1 MSEIFLLG
9 IRHHGPGSAYSVCQ
23 ALATIQPDIVLIEGP
38 QEAEAI
44 LPLAADSAM
53 EPPVALLLYA
63 EDDLTDAA
71 FYPYT
76 KFSPEW
82 QAIQYGLRAQL
93 PIRFIDLP
101 QRHHVALY
109 RAAKAQAATALAT
122 AQQTGNPPTLPPYL
136 QEQQFTADPLT
147 LLAKAAG
154 FDDGE
159 RWWERLVEQQREGLP
174 VFAAIGEAMGA
185 LRSALLDE
193 PPLPYREALREAF
206 MRQGLRQ
213 AQAEGFQRI
222 AVICGAWHV
231 PALQQLTNP
240 PTDAKADRQL
250 LHGLPKATVVAT
262 WTPWSY
268 GRIAAASGYRA
279 GIAAPGW
286 YDFLWESHQ
295 KTYQMGEQSS
305 AIGAGWLARIA
316 RLLRSEGH
324 DVATANVIEAV
335 RLAET
340 LTALRDKPLPTLDEL
355 NEAALAT
362 LCFGDETLLRL
373 IERQLVISERLGA
386 VPPATPM
393 TPLQSDLANQ
403 QRTLRLKPK
412 ADEETVELDL
422 RKPSALARSKLLHRL
437 LLLGLGWGKIE
448 SSGGKGT
455 FREVWRLQW
464 QPDFAVQLIEASIWG
479 NTVAEAANA
488 CVRHQL
494 TNSRNLAQITA
505 TIDRALLADLPEAVA
520 FAVARLQAEAAL
532 AGDVTALMEALPPL
546 ARVIRYGNVRA
557 TDTQSLSHI
566 LSGFVTRIAIG
577 LPAACY
583 TLDDDAAEAMLGR
596 LEGCHDALQL
606 IQNEEYL
613 ATWWGVIARLADQA
627 GLHGLLAGKCCR
639 LLLTAEQIDSAAA
652 ATRLGYALSAAGQPE
667 EAAAWL
673 RGMLRGSGLLLI
685 HDERVWQLVDQWLVG
700 LGAEH
705 FIAVLPLIRRTFGD
719 FAAGERR
726 MMGEKVKARAQ
737 PVLTGKFRTERA
749 FDQQAG
755 LAALPVVLQMLGLS
769 PIIDNQSR

>member
-1 MSEIFLLG
+1 M
-9 IRHHGPGSAYSVCQ
+9 
-23 ALATIQPDIVLIEGP
+23 
-38 QEAEAI
+38 
-44 LPLAADSAM
+44 
-53 EPPVALLLYA
+53 
-63 EDDLTDAA
+63 
-71 FYPYT
+71 
-76 KFSPEW
+76 
-82 QAIQYGLRAQL
+82 
-93 PIRFIDLP
+93 
-101 QRHHVALY
+101 
-109 RAAKAQAATALAT
+109 
-122 AQQTGNPPTLPPYL
+122 
-136 QEQQFTADPLT
+136 
-147 LLAKAAG
+147 
-154 FDDGE
+154 
-159 RWWERLVEQQREGLP
+159 
-174 VFAAIGEAMGA
+174 
-185 LRSALLDE
+185 
-193 PPLPYREALREAF
+193 
-206 MRQGLRQ
+206 
-213 AQAEGFQRI
+213 
-222 AVICGAWHV
+222 
-231 PALQQLTNP
+231 
-240 PTDAKADRQL
+240 
-250 LHGLPKATVVAT
+250 
-262 WTPWSY
+262 
-268 GRIAAASGYRA
+268 
-279 GIAAPGW
+279 
-286 YDFLWESHQ
+286 
-295 KTYQMGEQSS
+295 
-305 AIGAGWLARIA
+305 
-316 RLLRSEGH
+316 
-324 DVATANVIEAV
+324 
-335 RLAET
+335 
-340 LTALRDKPLPTLDEL
+340 
-355 NEAALAT
+355 
-362 LCFGDETLLRL
+362 
-373 IERQLVISERLGA
+373 
-386 VPPATPM
+386 
-393 TPLQSDLANQ
+393 
-403 QRTLRLKPK
+403 
-412 ADEETVELDL
+412 

-520 FAVARLQAEAAL
+520 FAVGRLQAEAAL
-532 AGDVTALMEALPPL
+532 AGDVNALMEALPPL

-583 TLDDDAAEAMLGR
+583 TLDDDAAETMLGR

-613 ATWWGVIARLADQA
+613 ATWWGVIARLADQV

-667 EAAAWL
+667 DAAAWL